1 MHRTTIKR
9 LLLLKDTIILVLGL
23 ACRAPSAGKMQAPAS
38 PQASDSV
45 WALIP
50 FIKVDSVNPVLRP
63 GEGKFLCPIRKQKI
77 GWEEKDVFNPAVA
90 VRGDTVFMLYRAQDS
105 IGKPEGTSRI
115 GLAISTD
122 GLHFTTFPQP
132 VLYPGNDD
140 EKIYEWQGGC
150 EDPRVTKSA
159 DGRYLMTYTAY
170 DGISARLMIASS
182 LDLFHWKKWG
192 PAFAKAFHGK
202 YLNKWSKSGSIIS
215 TYSNGEILAT
225 KINGKYWMYWG
236 DQNIYLAS
244 SDDLINWEPLEMH
257 KDEKPPIALKGQ
269 AIQMP
274 DMKIIIPTRPEKFDD
289 DLVESGPPAMLTKN
303 GILLMYNSRDS
314 EGTYAAGQ
322 VLLDS
327 GDPTK
332 ILRRM
337 DSFFLKPDRSYEI
350 TGQVNNVC
358 FIEGLAGFRNRWYLY
373 YGTADSKIAVA
384 VKMQK

>member
-1 MHRTTIKR
+1 M
-9 LLLLKDTIILVLGL
+9 LLLKDTIILVLCL
-23 ACRAPSAGKMQAPAS
+23 ACRTPSADKTQAPAS

-50 FIKVDSVNPVLRP
+50 FMKVDSVNPVLRP

-90 VRGDTVFMLYRAQDS
+90 VRGDTVYMLYRAQDS

-115 GLAISTD
+115 GLATSTD

-140 EKIYEWQGGC
+140 EKKYEWQGGC

-159 DGRYLMTYTAY
+159 DGRYQMTYTAY

-215 TYSNGEILAT
+215 TYSKGEILAT

-244 SDDLINWEPLEMH
+244 SDDLIHWEPLEML

-274 DMKIIIPTRPEKFDD
+274 DLKIIIPTRPEKFDD

-314 EGTYAAGQ
+314 QGTYAAGQ

-337 DSFFLKPDRSYEI
+337 DSFFLRPDRSYEI